1 MENHHFQWV
10 NPLFLWPCSI
20 AFCMFR
26 RPGKPWNHAG
36 ISRILLVTKWH
47 LPQQL
52 FFGEF
57 QGCINLVPGT
67 RCGAVTLG
75 ALEVIELSYLKM
87 MGKPWEHHGKPLGTP
102 NLVSVKYHV
111 DPGLMDFVD
120 IPHHQTSP
128 CAAGKH
134 PSLEHWSKKV
144 PHQLWAR
151 NCFGFCFPFLV
162 DLPFRPFSLLFAA
175 FWSKKLL
182 FHLYLQFFLV
192 LKIFMLHGILRLG
205 FMQGWFTFVL
215 YRYIWVW
222 VKIRYPNNWM
232 VNTKLDI
239 SICGP
244 TSVFHF
250 EPHPYPR
257 LDWEKEL
264 DPPSS

>member
-26 RPGKPWNHAG
+26 RPGKPWNHAV

-75 ALEVIELSYLKM
+75 AVEVIELSYLKM
-87 MGKPWEHHGKPLGTP
+87 MEKPWEHHGKPLGTP

-120 IPHHQTSP
+120 IPHHQTKP

-144 PHQLWAR
+144 PSTMGPELFWILFSM
-151 NCFGFCFPFLV
+151 FGRSAFPALFLAMCSI
-162 DLPFRPFSLLFAA
+162 LKQEAA
-175 FWSKKLL
+175 
-182 FHLYLQFFLV
+182 
-192 LKIFMLHGILRLG
+192 
-205 FMQGWFTFVL
+205 
-215 YRYIWVW
+215 
-222 VKIRYPNNWM
+222 
-232 VNTKLDI
+232 I
-239 SICGP
+239 S
-244 TSVFHF
+244 SVFATF
-250 EPHPYPR
+250 WCSKFSCCMVFC
-257 LDWEKEL
+257 D
-264 DPPSS
+264 